1 MRKFTIA
8 QTSTGEWAAFD
19 VRGKIISGPHA
30 EQWMASLYGTHAACA
45 PSQVKRLNLRKVDG
59 VLQGRPFGGVHV
71 KALFKQHSGEWRS
84 VVEVDG
90 NLINYIHDTRKGVLD
105 LIEAHGRDIMK
116 TRNILNP
123 EAGEID
129 IERRDWGGCTDPGTE
144 RYHCM

>member
-1 MRKFTIA
+1 MRKFTVA

-19 VRGKIISGPHA
+19 VRGKIISGPHP

-71 KALFKQHSGEWRS
+71 KALYRQDSGEWRAM
-84 VVEVDG
+84 VAVDG
-90 NLINYIHDTRKGVLD
+90 KLVTYIHNTRKGVLD